1 MVSSSNRNR
10 HERLKGCFKFTPL
23 AACRPSLTQSQGGSQ
38 KSDPIYWNR
47 ATSISRE
54 TIRPVVKLLLASSA
68 RAGVWGWWSG
78 GCASVGGG
86 GRQMA
91 LPVTSETWK
100 CGPNCWQTAIGR
112 ILPLRALASLIPL
125 EKRPRTEH
133 LSPGDCCWTNKGG
146 GLVWSRLV
154 SWML

>member
-1 MVSSSNRNR
+1 MVSSPNRNR

-38 KSDPIYWNR
+38 KSDPICWNR

-78 GCASVGGG
+78 GCASVRGGG
-86 GRQMA
+86 GQMA

-112 ILPLRALASLIPL
+112 ILPPARTGFADPTWKTAPDRAPVARGLLL
-125 EKRPRTEH
+125 NKQGRRTCME
-133 LSPGDCCWTNKGG
+133 
-146 GLVWSRLV
+146 
-154 SWML
+154 